1 MALFLIYA
9 FNFHFKMLV
18 DHLSLQAQFRCQLPA
33 VYGPFLGKQ
42 GEFLNLLPLAETG
55 VEAIELPLVFIQ
67 YLAAPDQFF
76 SGLYGNS
83 LEIGR
88 ASCRERV
95 EVGA

>member
-1 MALFLIYA
+1 DFHVTGVQTCALPIL
-9 FNFHFKMLV
+9 LV